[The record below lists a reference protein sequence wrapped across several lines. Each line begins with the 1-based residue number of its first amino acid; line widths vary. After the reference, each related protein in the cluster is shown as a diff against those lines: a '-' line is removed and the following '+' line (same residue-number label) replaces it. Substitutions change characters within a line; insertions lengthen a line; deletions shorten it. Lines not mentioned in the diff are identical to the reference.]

1 MVTLDT
7 MAKLMLPKEKR
18 PKVVKPL
25 DFTDGYALVRVEGKL
40 EKWTI
45 AQAKSSLG
53 KFEGRQGSIRRSA
66 KGRTRI
72 MPNGY
77 VRYNS
82 VTEAEVVSYIV
93 K

>member
-7 MAKLMLPKEKR
+7 MAKLMLPKGKR

-25 DFTDGYALVRVEGKL
+25 DFTEGFALVRVDGQL
-40 EKWTI
+40 EKWPI
-45 AQAKSSLG
+45 AQAKASLQR
-53 KFEGRQGSIRRSA
+53 FEGKQGSIRRSA

-77 VRYNS
+77 VKYNAI
-82 VTEAEVVSYIV
+82 TEHDVVAYVS
-93 K
+93 